1 MGAEVDGWMEELGL
15 VQAPFM
21 RLYFSDAD
29 PVAECG
35 CRWRHVG
42 DSLNDAVLA
51 WAKHVTEKHG
61 NDW

>member
-1 MGAEVDGWMEELGL
+1 MSEVNAEALGIIRM
-15 VQAPFM
+15 PYM

-51 WAKHVTEKHG
+51 WAKHVTEKHRD
-61 NDW
+61 DW